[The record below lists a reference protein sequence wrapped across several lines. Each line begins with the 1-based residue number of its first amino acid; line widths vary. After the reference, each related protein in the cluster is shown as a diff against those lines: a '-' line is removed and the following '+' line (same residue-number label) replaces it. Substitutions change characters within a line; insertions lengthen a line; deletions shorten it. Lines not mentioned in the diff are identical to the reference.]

1 MAPGTGS
8 AALGESSGLEPD
20 GRSPN
25 ASCRLLPQRH
35 STGRVEDKNRV
46 VNDTQLAETGRRSA
60 KVTLHRRRPR
70 PRLFF
75 TFRPVPCLSLPG
87 PTCPCLSL
95 PVGPKRTEERV
106 GCSCEVGRQAP
117 GASGPR
123 EARTRKARRRRRARL
138 TRRGSGGLKT
148 DQNGA
153 VHVVLRKPAGSGG

>member
-8 AALGESSGLEPD
+8 AVLGESSGLEPD

-35 STGRVEDKNRV
+35 STGRDQDENRV

-75 TFRPVPCLSLPG
+75 IPSRPVPV

-138 TRRGSGGLKT
+138 TRRGTGGLKT

-153 VHVVLRKPAGSGG
+153 VHVVLRKPACSGG